1 MKDKIFQSL
10 KTKYSKLGLGDKVLD
25 AHATM
30 LAGLNIVTD
39 ENLEQVVTGQDIALR
54 EFQKV
59 ADQERTARAT
69 AERERQALEER
80 LKGSGGTPPAPNVLS
95 SEDIAALVQ
104 AELDKHVK
112 PLKQQLAEKEAAE
125 ARMARAQKITT
136 KAKEL
141 GVPEWR
147 IKEGFVIADDAD
159 DTAIEGVLKG
169 VKQNIV
175 TAGLEEKSA
184 FPLATAQS
192 VIDDDAKAFV
202 SRLPD
207 KN

>member
-10 KTKYSKLGLGDKVLD
+10 KTNYSKLGLGDKVLD

-69 AERERQALEER
+69 AERERQALEEK
-80 LKGSGGTPPAPNVLS
+80 LKGSGGNPPDVLS
-95 SEDIAALVQ
+95 SEDIAAIVQ

-125 ARMARAQKITT
+125 ARMARAHKITT

-159 DTAIEGVLKG
+159 DTAIEDVLKG

-184 FPLATAQS
+184 FPQATA
-192 VIDDDAKAFV
+192 
-202 SRLPD
+202 
-207 KN
+207 

>member
-25 AHATM
+25 AHAAM

-69 AERERQALEER
+69 AERERQALEEK
-80 LKGSGGTPPAPNVLS
+80 LNGVGGNPPAPNVLS
-95 SEDIAALVQ
+95 SDEIAAIVQ

-125 ARMARAQKITT
+125 ARLARAQKITT

-147 IKEGFVIADDAD
+147 INEGFVIADDAD

>member
-59 ADQERTARAT
+59 TDQERTARAT
-69 AERERQALEER
+69 AERERQALEEK
-80 LKGSGGTPPAPNVLS
+80 LKGVGGTPPAPKVLS

-125 ARMARAQKITT
+125 ARMARAQNITT

>member
-25 AHATM
+25 AHAAM

-69 AERERQALEER
+69 AERERLALEEK
-80 LKGSGGTPPAPNVLS
+80 LKGVGGNPPPPDVLS
-95 SEDIAALVQ
+95 SDDIAAIVQ

-125 ARMARAQKITT
+125 ARMARAKKITT

-147 IKEGFVIADDAD
+147 INEGFVIADDAD

>member
-10 KTKYSKLGLGDKVLD
+10 KTNYSKLGLGDKVLD

-69 AERERQALEER
+69 AERERQALEEK
-80 LKGSGGTPPAPNVLS
+80 LKGGGENPPKPDVLS
-95 SEDIAALVQ
+95 SEDIAAIVQ

-125 ARMARAQKITT
+125 ARMARAQNITT

-207 KN
+207 KD